1 MKQAESH
8 RQMKQSKEW
17 ERKEKLRVMKKY
29 EDAFHSNEALR
40 KKRNVQKMKAQ
51 THRDLNLQQLERKIM
66 QKIMKNPWFYYNMS
80 Y

>member
-1 MKQAESH
+1 MMTKIDQINLQRKEQYKSFIKGEMKQAESH

-51 THRDLNLQQLERKIM
+51 THRDLNL
-66 QKIMKNPWFYYNMS
+66 
-80 Y
+80 